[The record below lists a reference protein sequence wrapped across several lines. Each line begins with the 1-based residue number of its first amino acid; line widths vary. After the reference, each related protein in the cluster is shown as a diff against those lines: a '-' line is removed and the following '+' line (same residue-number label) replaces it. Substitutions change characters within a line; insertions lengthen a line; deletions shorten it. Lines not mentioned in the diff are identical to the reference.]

1 MPVSLRL
8 VVQRIGSLPL
18 TLHGWNSHL
27 NGPGDQSSLLE
38 DVQYTPCVG
47 DLPRG
52 ATEVQSIIFMM
63 SVRRPIATLPH
74 SSLTL
79 QGVGAN
85 KDPILV
91 LR

>member
-27 NGPGDQSSLLE
+27 SLLE

-52 ATEVQSIIFMM
+52 ATEVQSIVVMM